1 MLSTARTRSCA
12 CAKSLEL
19 VLRQCI
25 RLSALFGSLALSVG
39 TANAADILV
48 GPTRAAKTLASGVA
62 LAQAGDRIIL
72 DAGTYVDNTA
82 SIVIPLTIEGAGAG
96 ATLSITKPISNG
108 KGILVVDANV
118 TVRNITFQGAQ
129 VADRNGAGIRFQAG
143 SLTVDNCTFV
153 NNQNGILAN
162 RNIPGTLTINGSR
175 FTGNGYGDGY
185 THGIY
190 IGEIG
195 QLTVTGSTFSAQKA
209 GHNIKSRALR
219 TTVIQTILDDGVTGS
234 SAYAIDISNGGV
246 AVIDGVTVT
255 QGTKTTNPAM
265 IAYGAE
271 GSLKATNSLTVRNS
285 SFTNQLSSPSSSAV
299 YNFTTSV
306 NAAVTN
312 GVFTNVALPLRGP
325 GTVTTT
331 SSAAATLRQAS
342 VFSTAQADAV
352 SYLRFYNTGTAA
364 GTVTVDLYNGA
375 TGAKVAQW
383 QSPSIAANATLQV
396 PVSTIEAAGGG
407 VATKPQFYAV
417 GVAAGFTGTFQH
429 IVHRPSPGSFVNLSN
444 CDTGLTTNAGKLA
457 NVHSSLL
464 DGAYPSTILFYNSA
478 TTAAAVTVGV
488 FDARNGTKLGTF
500 TTPSIAPGTQA
511 GFAMAAIETGARI
524 TPSTAIKE
532 YTVKVESAFTGTVQH
547 IIDNQAADVL
557 SDMTAACPLK

>member
-1 MLSTARTRSCA
+1 
-12 CAKSLEL
+12 LEL
-19 VLRQCI
+19 ELRHRILFSVL
-25 RLSALFGSLALSVG
+25 LSSAFLGAAG
-39 TANAADILV
+39 AANAADILV
-48 GPTRAAKTLASGVA
+48 GPARATKTLASAVA
-62 LAQAGDRIIL
+62 IAKAGDRILL
-72 DAGTYVDNTA
+72 DAGTYVDDTA
-82 SIVIPLTIEGAGAG
+82 HILIPLTIEGAGAG

-108 KGILVVDANV
+108 KGILVVDTNV

-129 VADRNGAGIRFQAG
+129 VVDRNGAGIRFQAG

-162 RNIPGTLTINGSR
+162 RNIPGTLTINDSR

-195 QLTVTGSTFSAQKA
+195 GLTVTGSTFAAQKA

-219 TTVIQTILDDGVTGS
+219 TTVIQTVMDDGVTGS
-234 SAYAIDISNGGV
+234 SAYGIDISNGGV
-246 AVIDGVTVT
+246 AVIDGVTIT

-271 GSLKATNSLTVRNS
+271 GNLKATNSLTVRNS
-285 SFTNQLSSPSSSAV
+285 GFTNQLSSPSSSAV

-306 NAAVTN
+306 NAVVTN
-312 GVFTNVALPLRGP
+312 SVFTNVAQPLRGP
-325 GTVTTT
+325 GTV
-331 SSAAATLRQAS
+331 SSTPAPGAAATLRQAS
-342 VFSTAQADAV
+342 IFSTAQADAI
-352 SYLRFYNTGTAA
+352 SYLRFYNTGAAA
-364 GTVTVDLYNGA
+364 GTVTIDLYNGA

-407 VATKPQFYAV
+407 VATKPQFYAAA
-417 GVAAGFTGTFQH
+417 VASGITGTFQH
-429 IVHRPSPGSFVNLSN
+429 IVHRPSPGSFANLSS

-464 DGAYPSTILFYNSA
+464 DGAYPSTIMFYNSA
-478 TTAAAVTVGV
+478 ATSAVVSVGV
-488 FDARNGTKLGTF
+488 YDARTGTKLGAY
-500 TTPSIAPGTQA
+500 TTPSIAAGTQIA
-511 GFAMAAIETGARI
+511 LAMAAIEAGARI

-532 YTVKVESAFTGTVQH
+532 YTLKVESAFSGTVQH
-547 IIDNQAADVL
+547 IVDNQAADVL
-557 SDMTAACPLK
+557 ADMTAACPLK